1 VGEFG
6 VFSKTPHPVVLAWM
20 KDCLELWKQARLGW
34 ALWNFRAHKLN
45 RAMIELV
52 TVN

>member
-1 VGEFG
+1 

-20 KDCLELWKQARLGW
+20 KNCLELWS
-34 ALWNFRAHKLN
+34 FRGHNLD

-52 TVN
+52 KAN